1 MKKLTIFTPTY
12 NRAYILGKLY
22 ESLINQTCKEFI
34 WLIVD
39 DGSKDNTKEL
49 VTGWIKENKIEIKYI
64 FQTNGGKM
72 RAHNTGVKNCET
84 ELFLCVDS
92 DDYIVENAV
101 DIILKVSD
109 KLLDRDDLSAIVG
122 YKGLSDIKVI
132 GNEFPNNIKESALND
147 LYRKGFKG
155 DTSLIFKT
163 EVLKNYLFPE
173 IEGEKF
179 ITENYIYSQIDE
191 KYKMLLLPKIIIV
204 CNYLDDGYT
213 KNAIKLILNN
223 PIGSMMAYNQ
233 TIKLSKGLKEKAKAV
248 IRYTGFGN
256 LAKQKNLYKN
266 CNAKLLYILLHP
278 LSMIYYLKKKKLVKN
293 NTYSL

>member
-22 ESLINQTCKEFI
+22 ESLINQTCKDFI
-34 WLIVD
+34 WFIVD
-39 DGSKDNTKEL
+39 DGSKDDTKTL
-49 VTGWIKENKIEIKYI
+49 VNDWIKENKIEIKYI
-64 FQTNGGKM
+64 FQQNGGKM

-92 DDYIVENAV
+92 DDYIIENAV
-101 DIILKVSD
+101 EKILNHSQE
-109 KLLDRDDLSAIVG
+109 LLKKEDLSAIVAYRG
-122 YKGLSDIKVI
+122 KNEKEVI
-132 GNEFPNNIKESALND
+132 DNEFPKNIKESALND
-147 LYRKGFKG
+147 LYRKGFRG

-191 KYKMLLLPKIIIV
+191 NYKMLLLPEIIIV

-223 PIGSMMAYNQ
+223 PIGSMMAFNQ
-233 TIKLSKGLKEKAKAV
+233 TIKFSKGLNEKAKAV
-248 IRYTGFGN
+248 IRYTGFGK

-278 LSMIYYLKKKKLVKN
+278 LSMIYYLKKKKLVNK
-293 NTYSL
+293 

>member
-12 NRAYILGKLY
+12 NRAYILEKLY

-84 ELFLCVDS
+84 KLFFCVDS
-92 DDYIVENAV
+92 DDYIVKNAV
-101 DIILKVSD
+101 DEILNHSQE
-109 KLLDRDDLSAIVG
+109 LLKNDNLSAIVA
-122 YKGLSDIKVI
+122 YKGLSESKVI
-132 GNEFPNNIKESALND
+132 GNEFPKNIKESALND

-163 EVLKNYLFPE
+163 EILKNYLFPE
-173 IEGEKF
+173 IDGEKF
-179 ITENYIYSQIDE
+179 ITEDYSYSLIDE
-191 KYKMLLLPKIIIV
+191 KYKMLVLPEILTV
-204 CNYLDDGYT
+204 CEYREDGYT
-213 KNAIKLILNN
+213 QNIVRYTINN
-223 PIGSMMAYNQ
+223 PIGMIKYYGLKV
-233 TIKLSKGLKEKAKAV
+233 KLSKSLKEKAMAV
-248 IRYTGFGN
+248 VRYTGFGK
-256 LAKQKNLYKN
+256 LSKQKNLYKN

-278 LSMIYYLKKKKLVKN
+278 LSMIYYLKKKKLVKK
-293 NTYSL
+293 